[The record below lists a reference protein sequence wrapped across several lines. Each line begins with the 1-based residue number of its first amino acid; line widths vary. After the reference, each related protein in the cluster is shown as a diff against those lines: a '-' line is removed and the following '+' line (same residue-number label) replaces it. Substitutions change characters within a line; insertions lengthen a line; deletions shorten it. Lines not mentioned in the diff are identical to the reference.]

1 MAIVFE
7 QPKKKIN
14 WIGIMTGVFSTVFV
28 LALVYYLFFAPVP
41 KIETVL
47 PDALKKTN
55 QISDLQF
62 TDPSPILSSPV
73 FKSLKSY
80 VGPPSSGTLGRPN
93 PFLPA

>member
-14 WIGIMTGVFSTVFV
+14 WFGIITGVFSVVF
-28 LALVYYLFFAPVP
+28 LASLVYYLFFAPTP

-55 QISDLQF
+55 QISNLQF
-62 TDPSPILSSPV
+62 TDPSPVLSSPE
-73 FKSLKSY
+73 FESLKLY
-80 VGPPSSGTLGRPN
+80 VGPPGTGILGRAN

>member
-14 WIGIMTGVFSTVFV
+14 WFGIMTAIFSVVFV
-28 LALVYYLFFAPVP
+28 SALVYYLFFAPAP

-47 PDALKKTN
+47 PPALEKTN

-62 TDPSPILSSPV
+62 TDPSPVLNSPQ
-73 FKSLKSY
+73 FKALKLY
-80 VGPPSSGTLGRPN
+80 VGPPATGTLGRPN